1 MMRITTAAPMAP
13 AGHISGRCGMIR
25 LSMSHVLALAALA
38 AMALT
43 GCAGV
48 RTAPPPWAESI
59 NLAQFAGPRPGFI
72 HIFEG
77 PGGVRLEVE
86 GIEFVEGGRGVL
98 VEERTLVPAAMS
110 ETGKPQAMAR
120 RVRLVARGTALVLV
134 EDEGTT
140 TVLDISG
147 REWSMPVETSPPV
160 EGSALTCV
168 AFPSG
173 EPVLFGRKRQV
184 LTAECAGEFDEFV
197 LRERR
202 SYAQGLGPIFLSFGE
217 GGSEG
222 GDIAGFRLMEVR
234 QGASREKDCTE

>member
-25 LSMSHVLALAALA
+25 LSMGHVLALAALA

-59 NLAQFAGPRPGFI
+59 DLAQFPGPRPGFV
-72 HIFEG
+72 HVFEG

-86 GIEFVEGGRGVL
+86 GIGLVEGGRGVL
-98 VEERTLVPAAMS
+98 VEERTLVPADMS
-110 ETGKPQAMAR
+110 ETGKPQAMSR
-120 RVRLVARGTALVLV
+120 RVRLVARGTALMLV

-140 TVLDISG
+140 TMLDISG
-147 REWSMPVETSPPV
+147 RPWTMPVETDSPEEEEV
-160 EGSALTCV
+160 LICL

-173 EPVLFGRKRQV
+173 EQMLFGRKRMV
-184 LTAECAGEFDEFV
+184 LTAECAGKFDGFV

-217 GGSEG
+217 GGLEG
-222 GDIAGFRLMEVR
+222 GGEIGGFRLVEVR
-234 QGASREKDCTE
+234 RGGKP